1 MVYPIYIRYMNFT
14 EACDF
19 LDLSSDDLDKEKV
32 HRQYRKMS
40 LKYHPDK
47 HREEDKAR
55 AAEQF
60 RQLGDAKIILETY
73 MDQEWDDELDMEDS
87 FDSNDFD
94 VVSHYRH
101 QFTAFVEG
109 LIGKQLQELV
119 FHKFIGVCQIHAL
132 TLSRRMDH
140 KLLQYIYWILERNRE
155 VWEVD
160 EEFLRQVL
168 DILHDKA
175 NTSTTFMASTVLRT
189 SAYIIRPSLD
199 DLFHDRVYTLAVG
212 EEMFYVPL
220 WVDEIEFVNAAGQ
233 TIQVQCQPC
242 LPDGVTID
250 DDNHIHVLSSALL
263 QRVGPELCFATSRPL
278 LGDDGWEQVRGYLGG
293 VTTLVTTTYY
303 GCGIAIPNDLDMYDV
318 STRSDVYVYVT

>member
-1 MVYPIYIRYMNFT
+1 
-14 EACDF
+14 
-19 LDLSSDDLDKEKV
+19 
-32 HRQYRKMS
+32 
-40 LKYHPDK
+40 
-47 HREEDKAR
+47 
-55 AAEQF
+55 
-60 RQLGDAKIILETY
+60 
-73 MDQEWDDELDMEDS
+73 MD
-87 FDSNDFD
+87 
-94 VVSHYRH
+94 R
-101 QFTAFVEG
+101 
-109 LIGKQLQELV
+109 
-119 FHKFIGVCQIHAL
+119 
-132 TLSRRMDH
+132 

-168 DILHDKA
+168 DILQQKNH
-175 NTSTTFMASTVLRT
+175 R
-189 SAYIIRPSLD
+189 YIIRPSLD

-220 WVDEIEFVNAAGQ
+220 WVDEIEFVNAAGH

-250 DDNHIHVLSSALL
+250 GDNHIHVLSSALL

-278 LGDDGWEQVRGYLGG
+278 LGDDGWEKVRGYLDSVG
-293 VTTLVTTTYY
+293 VADTLVTTYY